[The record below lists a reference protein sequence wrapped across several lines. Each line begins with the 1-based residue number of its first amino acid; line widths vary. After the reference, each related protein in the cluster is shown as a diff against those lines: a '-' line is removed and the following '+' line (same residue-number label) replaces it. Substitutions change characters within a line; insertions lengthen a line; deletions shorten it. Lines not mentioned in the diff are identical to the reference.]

1 MTGCLLEAGDDE
13 VGKFAASLLAVLV
26 EPTIVVFLSVVV
38 VESGAIEDCESFD
51 CR

>member
-1 MTGCLLEAGDDE
+1 MTGCLLEAGEEE
-13 VGKFAASLLAVLV
+13 VDRFAASLLVV
-26 EPTIVVFLSVVV
+26 VVVFLSVVVV

>member
-1 MTGCLLEAGDDE
+1 MTGCLLEAGEEE
-13 VGKFAASLLAVLV
+13 VDRFAASLLVV
-26 EPTIVVFLSVVV
+26 VVVFLSVVV